1 VDTLLL
7 TSPGAGSAD
16 DESLAAAVAVL
27 TEDGAVEVTE
37 TSSRESLDAALDR
50 LADRRLVLAG
60 GDGSLHQ
67 LVKRLWRRGE
77 LANVPIG
84 LLPMGTGND
93 FARYLDLPLDPAA
106 AARTVL
112 SGRARWFDLIRS
124 DGGGGVVV
132 NAVHLGMG
140 AEAAERAGAYKGRL
154 GKLAYPLGAVASLFG
169 PRGWR
174 LHVNVD
180 DTVLADGSHKLLM
193 VAIGNGSS
201 IGGGAALFPRA
212 DAGDGKLDVLVLGPV
227 GSAGAGTG
235 GQPFR
240 LVRRARGRA
249 VSVTP
254 GKGVEVGVNVDG
266 DVGTLR
272 GRRSWWVEQAAWSVY
287 GAAPEPSER
296 AE

>member
-7 TSPGAGSAD
+7 TSPGAGSASD
-16 DESLAAAVAVL
+16 AALAAAVAVL
-27 TEDGAVEVTE
+27 AEDGAVEVTE

-67 LVKRLWRRGE
+67 LVKRLWRRGD

-93 FARYLDLPLDPAA
+93 FARYLGLPLDPAP
-106 AARTVL
+106 AARAILT
-112 SGRARWFDLIRS
+112 GRPRWFDLIRS

-132 NAVHLGMG
+132 NAVHVGLG
-140 AEAAERAGAYKGRL
+140 AEAAERAGAFKGRL
-154 GKLAYPLGAVASLFG
+154 GKLAYPVGAVASLFG

-180 DTVLADGSHKLLM
+180 DTVLADGNRKLLM

-201 IGGGAALFPRA
+201 IGGGAALFPGA
-212 DAGDGKLDVLVLGPV
+212 DAGDGSLEVLVLGPV

-254 GKGVEVGVNVDG
+254 SKGVEVGVNVDG
-266 DVGTLR
+266 DVSTLR
-272 GRRSWWVEQAAWSVY
+272 GRRSWWVEPAAWSVY
-287 GAAPEPSER
+287 GAAPEPPE
-296 AE
+296 